1 MGKLQKKRVQKTA
14 ESDSN
19 DSSTSS
25 CSTCP
30 GKREVLN
37 GRIHKLT
44 TKDFKLKKRV
54 SLCIT
59 MGRGG
64 VEKPRDSWPMD
75 NREVP
80 ISEHPK
86 YLTTSLEP
94 AVHPVVSMDC
104 EMVATGNMSML
115 AKCSILDYD
124 GRILYDAYIRPDR
137 RITDYRTKWS
147 GIKPCHMKNAQPYG
161 EATERI
167 KEILQGSIVVGH
179 DLTHDFA
186 VIGLQHPKTCIRDTA
201 KFVPLRG
208 LAGLMKTHSPS
219 LKNLTAILLGR
230 TIQNGAH
237 CSLEDAR
244 AALDIYRK
252 YEDVW
257 EEYLRDRTF
266 WFQDKFWPKDVCHQI

>member
-1 MGKLQKKRVQKTA
+1 MGRLQKERVQKIA
-14 ESDSN
+14 ESDSR
-19 DSSTSS
+19 DSSKSS

-37 GRIHKLT
+37 GRIQ
-44 TKDFKLKKRV
+44 KLKTQDLKSKKRA
-54 SLCIT
+54 SRTGC
-59 MGRGG
+59 G
-64 VEKPRDSWPMD
+64 VEKLHDSWPVE

-80 ISEHPK
+80 IFEHFK
-86 YLTTSLEP
+86 DLTTPLEP
-94 AVHPVVSMDC
+94 DIHPVVSIDC
-104 EMVATGNMSML
+104 EMVGTGNRSML

-124 GRILYDAYIRPDR
+124 GRILYDEYIRPDR

-147 GIKPCHMKNAQPYG
+147 GIKPCHMKTAQPYG

-167 KEILQGSIVVGH
+167 KGILRGSIVVGH
-179 DLTHDFA
+179 DLAHDFA
-186 VIGLQHPKTCIRDTA
+186 VIGLQPPKTCIRDTA

-208 LAGLMKTHSPS
+208 LAGLIKTHNPS

-252 YEDVW
+252 YEGVW

>member
-1 MGKLQKKRVQKTA
+1 MGRLQKKRVQKVA
-14 ESDSN
+14 ESDSS
-19 DSSTSS
+19 DSSKPS

-30 GKREVLN
+30 KKREVLN
-37 GRIHKLT
+37 GRIQ
-44 TKDFKLKKRV
+44 KLKTQDLKPKKRA
-54 SLCIT
+54 SRT
-59 MGRGG
+59 RGG
-64 VEKPRDSWPMD
+64 VEKSHDSWPVE

-80 ISEHPK
+80 IFEH
-86 YLTTSLEP
+86 YEDLTASFEP
-94 AVHPVVSMDC
+94 DVHPVVSIDC
-104 EMVATGNMSML
+104 EMVGTGSRSML

-124 GRILYDAYIRPDR
+124 GRILYDEYIRPDR

-147 GIKPCHMKNAQPYG
+147 GIKPCHMKTAQPYG

-167 KEILQGSIVVGH
+167 KGILRGSIVVGH

-208 LAGLMKTHSPS
+208 LAGLIKTHNPS